1 MNGEDVGEGNV
12 ASVQAGELGQ
22 RNTEKDFNAK
32 ITSWYL
38 TPRQWNQQGS
48 LDKEMIMLRF
58 IRAHQLWCERWV
70 TSDWSVGKES
80 GEQGSFIT
88 PKAKITWELSIGG
101 R

>member
-38 TPRQWNQQGS
+38 TPRQ
-48 LDKEMIMLRF
+48 
-58 IRAHQLWCERWV
+58 
-70 TSDWSVGKES
+70 
-80 GEQGSFIT
+80 
-88 PKAKITWELSIGG
+88 
-101 R
+101 